1 MAGVFKINVI
11 DSYVCLTEVDHLKD
25 NDDLVTIKTEF
36 KDFMQKWTTC
46 KAEVPQ
52 RLQGGWS
59 LAYMSS
65 QAEVEAFRA
74 KLYIELRQLALVDE
88 TPPLGELLVPQFKPN
103 CLRAAVDLSKGDIC
117 IYPVV
122 TSITQIYVKPTDGC
136 YTVTVKAANKVNLTF
151 YLGCPPMP
159 RVSDSSKWRP
169 EEAINPAK
177 LLLEETNDSMVN
189 IAQKIYLHT
198 AGGANFT
205 IPYFENTKA
214 LKKNEKLFVKKVLK
228 RTLSS
233 AP

>member
-1 MAGVFKINVI
+1 M
-11 DSYVCLTEVDHLKD
+11 Y
-25 NDDLVTIKTEF
+25 
-36 KDFMQKWTTC
+36 

-74 KLYIELRQLALVDE
+74 KLCIELRQLALADE
-88 TPPLGELLVPQFKPN
+88 NPPLGELLVPQFKPN

-122 TSITQIYVKPTDGC
+122 TSVTQIYVKPTDGC

-151 YLGCPPMP
+151 YLGSPPMP

-169 EEAINPAK
+169 EEAINPARW
-177 LLLEETNDSMVN
+177 LVEETNDSIVN
-189 IAQKIYLHT
+189 IAQKSYLHT
-198 AGGANFT
+198 ADGANFT
-205 IPYFENTKA
+205 IPYLRTP
-214 LKKNEKLFVKKVLK
+214 KL
-228 RTLSS
+228 
-233 AP
+233 